1 MFNYIVLWFLAA
13 LFTVSV
19 ITVLAEFVTARNSG
33 AGRFFRAIRIRLRE
47 LSIVRVCVTSIML
60 LLFGLAIGDDT
71 FSGIWAAI
79 ALLFGTLAVL
89 HPEELMYYDKHRKK
103 AKLKKGLLP
112 LTPVLAENPGTPLR
126 ELPETPLLHELAP
139 METEPEEDCGEEQK
153 GR

>member
-1 MFNYIVLWFLAA
+1 MLNYIVLYFLAG

-19 ITVLAEFVTARNSG
+19 ITVLAEFITARNSA

-71 FSGIWAAI
+71 FSGIWGAI

-89 HPEELMYYDKHRKK
+89 HPEELFYHDKHRKK
-103 AKLKKGLLP
+103 AKLKKLLP
-112 LTPVLAENPGTPLR
+112 LVPVLAKNPCTPLK
-126 ELPETPLLHELAP
+126 ELPETPLLHELTP
-139 METEPEEDCGEEQK
+139 IDIEPEIVSGDEE
-153 GR
+153 